1 VERGGLNVASA
12 RNRQPDKSQSGYPRR
27 PSHFAHRFVRLLTKT
42 ALATELGPEV
52 CWLLTV
58 IAHTEDARHYT
69 GPVNFW
75 NEQLTPL
82 CGFAS
87 VGRLIRARGK
97 AVDAGWLGYQAG
109 SKGKAGRYWVTI
121 PPDVGEMPDGASDDS
136 EGIPPVFPSKIERQ
150 TEGIRRAN
158 GGQTEGKQQTSYPIP
173 NPNPPPPPSP
183 NGAEAGK
190 SNQARG
196 EGEEVLISRGKE
208 LGLADVDAVRDA
220 LRRGWS
226 AAALAALFDEFER
239 RRPTWAAEI
248 KSPCGLLARWLRT
261 LEPDAAIPWPT
272 SVKPV
277 RRRATAEETA
287 KKNAERRRFQ
297 IISEGRKAG
306 LLEEEIGEQL
316 AKAGLGWNEGE
327 TE

>member
-1 VERGGLNVASA
+1 
-12 RNRQPDKSQSGYPRR
+12 
-27 PSHFAHRFVRLLTKT
+27 
-42 ALATELGPEV
+42 
-52 CWLLTV
+52 
-58 IAHTEDARHYT
+58 
-69 GPVNFW
+69 
-75 NEQLTPL
+75 
-82 CGFAS
+82 
-87 VGRLIRARGK
+87 
-97 AVDAGWLGYQAG
+97 
-109 SKGKAGRYWVTI
+109 
-121 PPDVGEMPDGASDDS
+121 
-136 EGIPPVFPSKIERQ
+136 
-150 TEGIRRAN
+150 
-158 GGQTEGKQQTSYPIP
+158 
-173 NPNPPPPPSP
+173 
-183 NGAEAGK
+183 
-190 SNQARG
+190 
-196 EGEEVLISRGKE
+196 